1 MAGSVLSAED
11 RVYFLTLMRRQM
23 NSAVHRR
30 LNVLL
35 LLDDGWPAER
45 ISEALFIDAETVR
58 AHHRRYES
66 GGRSAI
72 ERMAYAGSAPVLGAE
87 QRAVLEAELTSR
99 IYMSAKEVC
108 DFAARRLG
116 LSYTPHAMAKL
127 LRRIGFVWKQPKRVP
142 AKADAEAQR
151 RFLEQIL
158 LPLMALAQADPN
170 HPLYFADATHPSYDA
185 HPACGWIRKGETR
198 VLKSNHGR
206 TRVTLNGAMSWPERE
221 VVRREAKTITAAEM
235 IALFQDLEAR
245 HPTATA
251 ISVVLDNA
259 KYNRAAAVKEWL
271 AREGCRIRLI
281 YLPPYAPNLNLI
293 ERLWWFFKKKTLWN
307 TYYPTFAA
315 FRTAIERFFETL
327 DQRSAELASLITDKF
342 HLIGHLTPQISTA

>member
-1 MAGSVLSAED
+1 MAGLVLSTGD
-11 RVYFLTLMRRQM
+11 RGYFLTLMRRQM

-45 ISEALFIDAETVR
+45 IAEALFIEAETVR
-58 AHHRRYES
+58 AHHRLYES

-72 ERMAYAGSAPVLGAE
+72 ERLGYVGSAPVLGGE

-99 IYMSAKEVC
+99 VYMSAKEVC
-108 DFAARRLG
+108 DFAARQLG

-127 LRRIGFVWKQPKRVP
+127 LRRIGFVWKQPKRFP
-142 AKADAEAQR
+142 AKADAEAQQ
-151 RFLEQIL
+151 RFLDEVL
-158 LPLMALAQADPN
+158 LPLMAQAQADPN
-170 HPLYFADATHPSYDA
+170 HPLYFVDATHPAYDA

-206 TRVTLNGAMSWPERE
+206 ATVTLNGALSWPGRE
-221 VVRREAKTITAAEM
+221 MVRREANKITAAEM
-235 IALFQDLEAR
+235 IALFQDLEKR
-245 HPTATA
+245 HPTATT
-251 ISVVLDNA
+251 INVVLDNA
-259 KYNRAAAVKEWL
+259 TYNRAAAVREWL
-271 AREGCRIRLI
+271 AGEECRTRLV

-307 TYYPTFAA
+307 VYYPTLAA
-315 FRTAIERFFETL
+315 FRTAIERFFDTL
-327 DQRSAELASLITDKF
+327 GQRGDELASLLTNKF
-342 HLIGHLTPQISTA
+342 HIIGHPKSQIPTA